1 MENLT
6 VRELIQKVNAE
17 LKVVFEKEVVKTG
30 YNKYDY
36 ENGRKVIDVSDTC
49 KIISKVAEGQFSFYS
64 QKFDIEMH
72 DTDLSFK
79 TKRKKS
85 GMTGWNHT
93 DQLTVVEIFTESTDL
108 LDISLETIYND
119 AIEGKRKR
127 EQRKIEK
134 KEEGKQIIIDTLKN
148 ANLSLKQFK
157 TLMNLYN
164 NLDYDKKKELE
175 ELMSE

>member
-64 QKFDIEMH
+64 QKFDI
-72 DTDLSFK
+72 DSILKFRISNFDYLAQPNWLL
-79 TKRKKS
+79 KS
-85 GMTGWNHT
+85 SINF
-93 DQLTVVEIFTESTDL
+93 DSI
-108 LDISLETIYND
+108 
-119 AIEGKRKR
+119 
-127 EQRKIEK
+127 
-134 KEEGKQIIIDTLKN
+134 
-148 ANLSLKQFK
+148 
-157 TLMNLYN
+157 
-164 NLDYDKKKELE
+164 
-175 ELMSE
+175 